1 MFDKDFQCIVG
12 MAYPGMKAGGSWH
25 IPFFDSL
32 MALGV
37 TSFAFDLGSSAP
49 TLVLNP
55 DMTDQ
60 RIVWSNV
67 VD

>member
-1 MFDKDFQCIVG
+1 
-12 MAYPGMKAGGSWH
+12 MAYPGMKAGGKWH
-25 IPFFDSL
+25 VPFFDSL

-37 TSFAFDLGSSAP
+37 TSFAFDLGKTP

-55 DMTDQ
+55 DLTDQ
-60 RIVWSNV
+60 KIVWSNV

>member
-1 MFDKDFQCIVG
+1 
-12 MAYPGMKAGGSWH
+12 MAYPGMKAGGDWH
-25 IPFFDSL
+25 VPFFDSL

-37 TSFAFDLGSSAP
+37 TSFAFDLGKTP

-55 DMTDQ
+55 DLTDQ
-60 RIVWSNV
+60 KIVWSNL